1 MLKDISLVIDGRDG
15 CGVGS
20 AVQPGESL
28 GVQLKIKCANEF
40 HLPPAKVKK
49 DGIWSATNWGKPTPY
64 VAPKPKVK
72 AGTYVTPKPTKSSG
86 GGSS

>member
-40 HLPPAKVKK
+40 HLPPAIIEYPIRVN
-49 DGIWSATNWGKPTPY
+49 IIAVQY
-64 VAPKPKVK
+64 Q
-72 AGTYVTPKPTKSSG
+72 VTKISS
-86 GGSS
+86 